1 MIEIFDNISES
12 FKARAQTMI
21 NIILAQKN
29 FSAASQAL
37 SAFSDVCS
45 EEQKDFLEF
54 YLTLRM
60 ESLKN
65 ESNSDQR

>member
-37 SAFSDVCS
+37 ATFSEACS